1 MSFTSTSY
9 PFNATRTIQT
19 NTQLGIFSAADYST
33 TYGTGGDDTVAVQAA
48 LSAASAAG
56 GGVAFLPPPVSGS
69 VNISRTPD
77 ALAQGLNLGNN
88 GVFLIGASPTVTV
101 TVIPGSNLDW
111 LISTGTH
118 NAVDYRTVFSVNYA
132 SRTIA
137 SNVYT
142 VYNAASQV
150 SLSSRCGIA
159 NIRFVGDTST
169 VTNLGHCIMLNG
181 ASGFRLSNVSFSGFS
196 GENVSLWDCYGTELL
211 SVNGSSLAN
220 GRHIAIHRACYETQ
234 VVAANTRNATVSP
247 IIVYTEQFQIPSG
260 PLLTLSPLYS
270 KFVDTHVYTAT
281 ALAQAIDLEG
291 TSFVNFTSCTFDG
304 PSSLYSTGTR
314 YGQPTSN
321 VLADTGASSGVVSVG
336 VTTPV
341 TNTGTATAPIIGLIA
356 PGATG
361 NVLTSNGS
369 TWISQAAASGGVTAV
384 TASGNI
390 ASSGGATPNITFT
403 GILGAAA
410 GGTGIASPGAS
421 GNVLTSNG
429 SAWVSSPS
437 AGVQPRVNLQMANQQ
452 PSGSSSGACNL
463 PYTATAGNILVCIGI
478 YTAGSISTPTGWT
491 SLSNANGLFVF
502 YRTATGTTGDQFNYT
517 SSGLTGQIVNMEF
530 KGASTPYAYGSQ
542 SSGPYVYTTPQCATT
557 SAALVCVFFNGAQN
571 GELLAPAGWAL
582 SFLGGSD
589 FGQARSIGI
598 AWQQV
603 TTATT
608 LSLTYVNDDGNS
620 RYNGIFAL

>member
-1 MSFTSTSY
+1 MSFLTTSF
-9 PFNATRTIQT
+9 PFNATRTIRT
-19 NTQLGIFSAADYST
+19 NAQLGIFSAADYST
-33 TYGTGGDDTVAVQAA
+33 TYGTGGDDTAAVQAA

-118 NAVDYRTVFSVNYA
+118 NAVDYRTVFSVNYV

-169 VTNLGHCIMLNG
+169 VSNLGHCIMLNG

-211 SVNGSSLAN
+211 SVNGSSLAG

-234 VVAANTRNATVSP
+234 VVAANTRNATISP
-247 IIVYTEQFQIPSG
+247 LIVYTEQFQIPSG

-281 ALAQAIDLEG
+281 ALAQAVDLEG

-341 TNTGTATAPIIGLIA
+341 TNTGTSTAPIIGLIA
-356 PGATG
+356 PGSTG

-369 TWISQAAASGGVTAV
+369 TWVSQAAASGGVTAV

-410 GGTGIASPGAS
+410 GGTGIASPGTT

-429 SAWVSSPS
+429 TAWVSSPAS
-437 AGVQPRVNLQMANQQ
+437 GGSPRVAIQQMNDQ
-452 PSGSSSGACNL
+452 PYNNSSGTINL
-463 PYTATAGNILVCIGI
+463 PYTAVAGNLLVAFGI
-478 YTAGSISTPTGWT
+478 ITSGTINVPTGWT
-491 SLSNANGLFVF
+491 SYQNTGTFF
-502 YRTATGTTGDQFNYT
+502 IMYRTATGTTGDQFNYT
-517 SSGLTGQIVNMEF
+517 SSSLTGISYCTEF
-530 KGASTPYAYGSQ
+530 KNGSTPYGYAT
-542 SSGPYVYTTPQCATT
+542 SSTGPYIYKGPQITTTGVGMVILFWNSSDSNSPLIGPGWTQSYIYSYGT
-557 SAALVCVFFNGAQN
+557 SRNM
-571 GELLAPAGWAL
+571 
-582 SFLGGSD
+582 
-589 FGQARSIGI
+589 GI
-598 AWQQV
+598 AWQSV
-603 TTATT
+603 PSALTVSGTITTSDGATR
-608 LSLTYVNDDGNS
+608 SMYG
-620 RYNGIFAL
+620 FAI